1 MKNFSFVFCLMS
13 LVLATSASAAVRFSS
28 DLTKMEENRAAIKAV
43 LADPKATPAQKLW
56 ATYDDL
62 KWDLFTCEDKD
73 FPAKKAAMQKLITVR
88 GSLDKAVY
96 LDFIYGLQRENP
108 GAFRM
113 PNLWEIADRE
123 TKGEAKFR
131 TSYYRRRLEAMRGAI
146 RFRGTID
153 PDNTAEARLKLLDAA
168 EKDPAVDQKGIN
180 YEASRFDCYVDLG
193 DDVRA
198 EAMLGKMSAS
208 TNLGVRVEW
217 LAKGAEWYKNRSVR
231 YYSEPSAAMLRKVVA
246 CCDGILATDFPRKR
260 GNADAKASLMKAEAL
275 CQIGDTAGA
284 RKALD
289 KLASLSKDKK
299 LGLDGAKVLFDVAF
313 AEKQWSEAADA
324 LAPFADKLDADWS
337 IKCAQALVAAGRRRE
352 ALPYLETA
360 SKKCR
365 NKYKRDNYGYLLN
378 KYKAEFGEAK

>member
-13 LVLATSASAAVRFSS
+13 LVLATSASAAVRFNS
-28 DLTKMEENRAAIKAV
+28 DLTKMDENRAAIKAV

-62 KWDLFTCEDKD
+62 KWELFTCEDKD
-73 FPAKKAAMQKLITVR
+73 FPAKKAAMLKLITER
-88 GSLDKAVY
+88 GSWDKDVY
-96 LDFIYGLQRENP
+96 LDFIYGLLRENP

-113 PNLWEIADRE
+113 PNIWEIADRE

-131 TSYYRRRLEAMRGAI
+131 TNYYRRRLETMRGAI
-146 RFRGTID
+146 RFHGTFD
-153 PDNTAEARLKLLDAA
+153 PANSVESRLKLLDEA
-168 EKDPAVDQKGIN
+168 EKDPVVDR
-180 YEASRFDCYVDLG
+180 SRIDFDDARFYCYVDLG
-193 DDVRA
+193 DDARA
-198 EAMLGKMSAS
+198 EAILGKMSAS
-208 TNLGVRVEW
+208 TNLGARVDW

-260 GNADAKASLMKAEAL
+260 GNADAKAALTKADAL
-275 CQIGDTAGA
+275 CLIGDYAEA

-289 KLASLSKDKK
+289 KLASLAKDKK
-299 LGLDGAKVLFDVAF
+299 LGLDGAKILFDVAY
-313 AEKQWSEAADA
+313 AEKKWSEAADA
-324 LAPFADKLDADWS
+324 LQPFADRLDADWS
-337 IKCAQALVAAGRRRE
+337 IRCAQALVAAGRRRE

-378 KYKAEFGEAK
+378 QYKAAFGETK